1 MKQIITAEL
10 EVVALGT
17 GSTSMSRHV
26 SEAVRAIK
34 EMGLKYQVT
43 PMGTAIE
50 AESLDTILEAVKNA
64 HEAVLRSGAARVVT
78 HLTIDDRKDKP
89 KGIEEKVK
97 SVVSKLQG

>member
-17 GSTSMSRHV
+17 RNTSMSRHV
-26 SEAVRAIK
+26 AEAVRAIK
-34 EMGLKYQVT
+34 EMGIKYQVT

-50 AESLDTILEAVKNA
+50 AESLDIILKAAKNA
-64 HEAVLRSGAARVVT
+64 HEAVIKSGASRVVT

-97 SVVSKLQG
+97 SVESKL